1 MNQYSA
7 LLHQYKAY
15 LIECVFILY
24 WAYLKPYTFANWL
37 QNIHPELRATDNPF
51 KLRNEFHR
59 NPNLHRYAQ
68 QVWWITAVV
77 PVMLLILA
85 APIYQLITKQ
95 SFNWLQSSLFWLGW
109 WLGLLLARSDNQKLE
124 KRFKRLFGILFAV
137 TILAITIAYFAGYVN
152 DKLPDWLYLLGSL
165 SLGTALSVAWGISW
179 GVEWGVVWAL
189 AWGAVLGVTLFFS
202 SVIGSPSITIALPLA
217 IILGVVW
224 RVTWII
230 ASSVTSGVALGA
242 ALGLVWGISLGLVW
256 DHALG
261 VVISVVW
268 ILGILRIY
276 LWVPEFLWMIFLFVI
291 SQQTNTA
298 FWLSYLPPRLDQRII
313 LPLPFMVK
321 MLVDDYKKHPIAVR
335 QTINY
340 LMTFTN
346 QKKVAT
352 KATERIAVDALD
364 ECKTL
369 QDIATV
375 ADQLD
380 WINSDSSQHYWI
392 LPQLL
397 DISRN
402 VQASYTAGS
411 PYLQHKLLDN
421 PISGLRELVQGR
433 TIEKN
438 AYLAAT
444 FGNITYKWINI
455 LKTAK
460 HNLRQEALNS
470 REIRQVYIAGN
481 ALDPQRAKE
490 RFKGRDKVFREI
502 ERMALSEQPP
512 VLLLYGGRRTGKTS
526 ALNYLPDRVGADL
539 ISLLI
544 DIQGAAS
551 ATTLV
556 GLADFFVKQIQEG
569 IGRLRPRVKL
579 PEPNRSKLAQDPF
592 IELQNWLSEIEISYP
607 NKRFLLCLDEFE
619 RLGEIVEAKGSNAHL
634 NFLRHIIQYRPAW
647 IVLFSGN
654 HYLSELPDYWSDY
667 LINAH
672 ALKMTY
678 LSESEARELIK
689 LPVADFPDIY
699 KDSAVD
705 AIIELTRCQPYL
717 VQLMCYEIVEKLNQD
732 FREYKRDT
740 DIDKANIDDV
750 EIVVPRVLERGIH
763 YFREL
768 WTNLTEGEKRLLIFI
783 VKGKIYN
790 TKNSKV
796 ALKLIQKE
804 ILQRQNNSYCFQ
816 VPLIKKYIEKL
827 IEEEM

>member
-1 MNQYSA
+1 MKKLNLFIAGPMLQYPE
-7 LLHQYKAY
+7 QFVGRK
-15 LIECVFILY
+15 
-24 WAYLKPYTFANWL
+24 
-37 QNIHPELRATDNPF
+37 QELRAIVSRMEGSQPTSLNIVGEHQIG
-51 KLRNEFHR
+51 K
-59 NPNLHRYAQ
+59 
-68 QVWWITAVV
+68 
-77 PVMLLILA
+77 
-85 APIYQLITKQ
+85 
-95 SFNWLQSSLFWLGW
+95 SSLLY
-109 WLGLLLARSDNQKLE
+109 
-124 KRFKRLFGILFAV
+124 
-137 TILAITIAYFAGYVN
+137 YFFLTWEQRVSQPENYVVI
-152 DKLPDWLYLLGSL
+152 YL
-165 SLGTALSVAWGISW
+165 SLQNAHCQREKDFYQVVAQKFLSCPSVRLQPKL
-179 GVEWGVVWAL
+179 VEL
-189 AWGAVLGVTLFFS
+189 LQ
-202 SVIGSPSITIALPLA
+202 VIPLNR
-217 IILGVVW
+217 L
-224 RVTWII
+224 
-230 ASSVTSGVALGA
+230 ALGA
-242 ALGLVWGISLGLVW
+242 ALGLVWGITLGLVW
-256 DHALG
+256 KESVGLAL
-261 VVISVVW
+261 SVVW

-276 LWVPEFLWMIFLFVI
+276 LWVPEFLWMVILFVI
-291 SQQTNTA
+291 SQRSNTV
-298 FWLSYLPPRLDQRII
+298 FWLSYLPPRIDQKII

-321 MLVDDYKKHPIAVR
+321 MLVNAYKENPIAVR
-335 QTINY
+335 QTIDY
-340 LMTFTN
+340 LITFTN

-352 KATERIAVDALD
+352 KATEKIAVDTLK

-369 QDIATV
+369 QDISTV
-375 ADQLD
+375 AEQLD
-380 WINSDSSQHYWI
+380 WIHFASSQDYWI

-402 VQASYTAGS
+402 VRASYTAS
-411 PYLQHKLLDN
+411 STYLQHKLLDN
-421 PISGLRELVQGR
+421 PINGLCELTDIR
-433 TIEKN
+433 TISKN

-444 FGNITYKWINI
+444 FGNIAYRWINI

-470 REIRQVYIAGN
+470 KEIRQVYIAGN
-481 ALDPQRAKE
+481 ALDPYRAKE

-526 ALNYLPDRVGADL
+526 ALNYLPDRVGANL

-556 GLADFFVKQIQEG
+556 GLAEFFVKQIQEG
-569 IGRLRPRVKL
+569 IGRLRPRLEL
-579 PEPNRSKLAQDPF
+579 PEPNRSKLKQDPF
-592 IELQNWLSEIEISYP
+592 IELQNWLREIEISHP

-619 RLGEIVEAKGSNAHL
+619 RLGQIAEAKSSQAHL

-647 IVLFSGN
+647 IILFSGN
-654 HYLSELPDYWSDY
+654 HYLSELPDYWSDF

-699 KDSAVD
+699 EDSAVD

-740 DIDKANIDDV
+740 DIDRANINDV

-768 WTNLTEGEKRLLIFI
+768 WTNLTEGERRLLVFI
-783 VKGKIYN
+783 AKEKVYN
-790 TKNSKV
+790 TSNSKV
-796 ALKLIQKE
+796 GLKLIQKE
-804 ILQRQNNSYCFQ
+804 ILQRQNTGYCFQ

>member
-1 MNQYSA
+1 MTQPLS
-7 LLHQYKAY
+7 KAKFWSC
-15 LIECVFILY
+15 LTECVRILC
-24 WAYLKPYTFANWL
+24 WAYLKPYTFAKWL
-37 QNIHPELRATDNPF
+37 QDIHPQLKPTDNPF
-51 KLRNEFHR
+51 KMRNEFDS
-59 NPNLHRYAQ
+59 NPKLHRYAE

-77 PVMLLILA
+77 PVLVLIVA
-85 APIYQLITKQ
+85 ALIYQLITKQ
-95 SFNWLQSSLFWLGW
+95 NFYWLQSSLFWLGW

-124 KRFKRLFGILFAV
+124 KRFKRFFGILLAA
-137 TILAITIAYFAGYVN
+137 TILAIAISGITGYLSEG
-152 DKLPDWLYLLGSL
+152 LPDWLYVLGYS
-165 SLGTALSVAWGISW
+165 SLGTALGIAWGISW
-179 GVEWGVVWAL
+179 GVEWGVAWGM
-189 AWGAVLGVTLFFS
+189 AWGAVLGVTWLVS
-202 SVIGSPSITIALPLA
+202 SVIASPSITLPLA
-217 IILGVVW
+217 LISGVAW

-242 ALGLVWGISLGLVW
+242 ALGLVWGITLGLVW
-256 DHALG
+256 DEYLVGVAL
-261 VVISVVW
+261 SVVW

-276 LWVPEFLWMIFLFVI
+276 LWVPEFLWMVILFVI
-291 SQQTNTA
+291 SQRSNTV
-298 FWLSYLPPRLDQRII
+298 FWLSYLPPRIDQRII

-321 MLVDDYKKHPIAVR
+321 MLVNGYKENPIAVR
-335 QTINY
+335 QTIDY
-340 LMTFTN
+340 LITFTN

-352 KATERIAVDALD
+352 KATEKIAVDTLK

-369 QDIATV
+369 QDISTV
-375 ADQLD
+375 AEQLD
-380 WINSDSSQHYWI
+380 WIHFVSSQDYWI

-402 VQASYTAGS
+402 VRASYRASST
-411 PYLQHKLLDN
+411 YLQHKLLDN
-421 PISGLRELVQGR
+421 PINGLRELTDSR
-433 TIEKN
+433 AINTN

-444 FGNITYKWINI
+444 FGSIAYKWINI

-470 REIRQVYIAGN
+470 KEIRQVYIAGN
-481 ALDPQRAKE
+481 ALDPHRAKE
-490 RFKGRDKVFREI
+490 RFKGRDKVFGEI
-502 ERMALSEQPP
+502 EKMALSEQPP

-544 DIQGAAS
+544 DIQGAAA

-556 GLADFFVKQIQEG
+556 GLAEFFVKQIQEATG
-569 IGRLRPRVKL
+569 QLRPAIKL

-592 IELQNWLSEIEISYP
+592 IELQNWLREIETSYP

-619 RLGEIVEAKGSNAHL
+619 RLGQVVEATGSKAHL

-647 IVLFSGN
+647 ILLFSGN
-654 HYLSELPDYWSDY
+654 HYLSELPNYWSDF

-699 KDSAVD
+699 EDSAVD
-705 AIIELTRCQPYL
+705 AIVELTRCQPYL
-717 VQLMCYEIVEKLNQD
+717 VQLMCYEVVEKLNRD

-740 DIDKANIDDV
+740 DIEKANIHDV
-750 EIVVPRVLERGIH
+750 EIVIPKVLERGIH

-768 WTNLTEGEKRLLIFI
+768 WTNLTEGERRLLIFI
-783 VKGKIYN
+783 VQGKIYKTN
-790 TKNSKV
+790 NSKV
-796 ALKLIQKE
+796 ALKLVQKE
-804 ILQRQNNSYCFQ
+804 ILNPKNPGYCFQ
-816 VPLIKKYIEKL
+816 VPLIQKYIEKL
-827 IEEEM
+827 AAEEI

>member
-1 MNQYSA
+1 MDEEIAMNRNFAS
-7 LLHQYKAY
+7 LPRFKVY
-15 LIECVFILY
+15 LIESVRILY
-24 WAYLKPYTFANWL
+24 WAYLKPYTFAKWL
-37 QNIHPELRATDNPF
+37 QEIHPQLKATDNPF

-59 NPNLHRYAQ
+59 NPKLHRYAE

-77 PVMLLILA
+77 PAIVLILA

-137 TILAITIAYFAGYVN
+137 TILAIAIAGLAGYLN
-152 DKLPDWLYLLGSL
+152 HEWLYLLESL

-179 GVEWGVVWAL
+179 GVEWGVVW
-189 AWGAVLGVTLFFS
+189 
-202 SVIGSPSITIALPLA
+202 
-217 IILGVVW
+217 
-224 RVTWII
+224 
-230 ASSVTSGVALGA
+230 
-242 ALGLVWGISLGLVW
+242 GLVWGISLGLVLNQ
-256 DHALG
+256 ALG
-261 VVISVVW
+261 VVW

-276 LWVPEFLWMIFLFVI
+276 LWVPEFLWMIILFVI
-291 SQQTNTA
+291 SRRINTA
-298 FWLSYLPPRLDQRII
+298 FWLSYLPPRIDQKII
-313 LPLPFMVK
+313 LPLPFVVK
-321 MLVDDYKKHPIAVR
+321 MLVDGYKENPIVVR
-335 QTINY
+335 QTIDY
-340 LMTFTN
+340 LITFTN

-352 KATERIAVDALD
+352 KATERIAVDTLD

-369 QDIATV
+369 HDIATV

-380 WINSDSSQHYWI
+380 WIHLTSSQYNWI

-402 VQASYTAGS
+402 VRASYTASS

-421 PISGLRELVQGR
+421 PINGLRELTDSK
-433 TIEKN
+433 TISQN
-438 AYLAAT
+438 TYLAAIL
-444 FGNITYKWINI
+444 GSITYKWIGI

-470 REIRQVYIAGN
+470 KEIRQVYIAGN

-490 RFKGRDKVFREI
+490 RFKGRDKVFGEI
-502 ERMALSEQPP
+502 EKMALSEQPP

-556 GLADFFVKQIQEG
+556 GLAEFFVMQIQEG
-569 IGRLRPRVKL
+569 IGRLRPRISL
-579 PEPNRSKLAQDPF
+579 PEPNKSKLVQDPF
-592 IELQNWLSEIEISYP
+592 IELQDWLREIEISYP

-619 RLGEIVEAKGSNAHL
+619 RLGQIVEATGSKAHL
-634 NFLRHIIQYRPAW
+634 NFIRHIIQYRPAW

-654 HYLSELPDYWSDY
+654 HYLSELPHYWSDF

-699 KDSAVD
+699 ENSAVD
-705 AIIELTRCQPYL
+705 AIIDLTRCQPYL

-732 FREYKRDT
+732 CREYKRDT
-740 DIDKANIDDV
+740 DIEKANIDDV
-750 EIVVPRVLERGIH
+750 EIVVPKVLERGIH

-768 WTNLTEGEKRLLIFI
+768 WTNLTEGERKLLVFI
-783 VKGKIYN
+783 AQGKVYN
-790 TKNSKV
+790 TNNSKV

-804 ILQRQNNSYCFQ
+804 ILQRKNAGYCFQ
-816 VPLIKKYIEKL
+816 VPLVQKYIEKL